1 VEYVL
6 IHKPIGLL
14 PPEVMKLTFEN
25 AKKLMANTDAFVPGG
40 KCTSSYMAL
49 GEQVIFCNWDV
60 PRIEAFTNL
69 LRQMS
74 IAGWNTE
81 VIPVERADAAL
92 PKIEKMMQELQVP
105 AMTG

>member
-1 VEYVL
+1 MEYVL

-14 PPEVMKLTFEN
+14 PPEAMKLTFEN
-25 AKKLMANTDAFVPGG
+25 AKNLMANTNAFVPGG
-40 KCTSSYMAL
+40 KCTASYMAL

-60 PRIEAFTNL
+60 PQIEALTNL

-81 VIPVERADAAL
+81 VIPVERTDTAL

-105 AMTG
+105 AMAR